1 MKANLS
7 RVLRSGIAMLL
18 AICLVVGFVPT
29 AAFATEEEAAKETI
43 NYVSF
48 GDSMTNGYG
57 LQGYNGNSGVYDY
70 GYTSY
75 ANQFAAYLAGMTE
88 EEFDA
93 ALADAEHGFGLK
105 FEGPAA
111 NVNHYQLAMS
121 GCRAEDLN
129 FLLRFDFSQEAIDL
143 TNVGAATEGH
153 GYGWVEFV
161 EKYEDEWYNIFDAG
175 DMRTFTDICNCD
187 DRATTAATFM
197 LASEMDPEWA
207 KKWATAAQIAEA
219 KADVATLL
227 ANPNREDV
235 FYATWGNHIPIVAE
249 YYQNAVE
256 KADVITLALGNTNF
270 GTFMFNELV
279 NSVMG
284 EDKPIHFRVE
294 RAIENLSPEAQRVVL
309 ALRDELYAAAN
320 KYVDGLNLSYDVEDS
335 TVEDNLV
342 NTFVYGILSYYINYV
357 GAVEAIL
364 EKNADVEI
372 IQVALM
378 NTFADTDAVETDKAT
393 LGDLLGVLYPIVNA
407 SLAALPT
414 TMQAM
419 GKWEEASFY
428 YAEAPV
434 VQCMVEVYG
443 EDFYNAD
450 GTANRNSIIRKRFF
464 RDLMGTIKSLGLKE
478 VQGVKLNFSADF
490 EGLCAYD
497 EKDDAGKA
505 AIASKD
511 ASTAMTY
518 AIYLAFEKAT
528 IDAGKNSPVTLEA
541 VMGLGSEIEM
551 DGAFL
556 GKVTAAL
563 TEQGPAYATAA
574 ATAIADL
581 VNAGIDAF
589 DVPNT
594 NKNFKGTTTYADILK
609 VYGAATSGEA
619 AMNAAAKEAAL
630 AIAKNAANAEI
641 IEELAKQGVYA
652 LITEEKYE
660 QSYNVFAA
668 ANGLPYTWEQFK
680 QFGGDNYTAF
690 VEGVKATAWNNNKDV
705 AINTAYDTA
714 ADMMVSHIQGAA
726 AKVPSLCALLAIPNA
741 IGGELIADTTFNSL
755 LCLNA
760 RTQIGTGL
768 GGHPAPKGHD
778 ELFAAVKDAYK
789 NYTSKDE
796 TLKNLQFA
804 LEELLK
810 IIETY
815 GPDALE
821 AAYKYAEENGY
832 IDMLEQAIEDT
843 KAWLEEHYN
852 TVIIPTLE
860 AQLEALEAQLKE
872 LKAQLKALNEEL
884 LKKKAELENAAEELV
899 AKIEAAIAELEAL
912 IAEVEAKI
920 AEIEVAIEELKAEL
934 AQLQKNIAALA
945 EAVKD
950 LEKAVIELKDALKAG
965 SLDIAKKAA
974 AAAREAAVAAYE
986 AILDLNEQIVNG
998 LKKVE
1003 GLYENVVELVNALN
1017 NYVTEKLNAIAAL
1030 VGNVVDESIQAAIEA
1045 IKAELE
1051 KAIAAIENAL
1061 AEEIAALTAQF
1072 EEKIAAAQ
1080 AALAEK
1086 LAQIDAEIAAKVAEL
1101 KAKAE
1106 EQIAAIKAEIEAKIA
1121 EIEACIAE
1129 KQAQLEELY
1138 AALKN
1143 ASEEAKAEIEK
1154 MIAEVEAAIAELN
1167 AQLEAAKA
1175 ELEAK
1180 IAEVK
1185 AQVEKQIA
1193 TVKAQIEAAYAEAV
1207 AALEKAIED
1216 LKAELEAKIAELKA
1230 KAEEQIE
1237 ALKAQAKE
1245 QIETLL
1251 NAAND
1256 AVLNLIE
1263 EVKAQIEKQI
1273 ATVINKTLEHVDA
1286 KLQELLASLDAL
1298 IDEQIQNL
1306 LAQAKAA
1313 LIRATTADLMVESEF
1328 KYVALGDGSA
1338 AADGYAEALNA
1349 MLEEKALENGVKKLT
1364 FVNAAKVGN
1373 TVAAEAANLTAD
1385 VADADLITLGF
1396 SQTEMLGNALKALLA
1411 GETSF
1416 DWTALVG
1423 EEGLPYV
1430 EKAMEAVNAEI
1441 AALELDATNAAQL
1454 SAIFEAYAYSVVEY
1468 AVTLPQLIKAI
1479 RAVNT
1484 DAVVM
1489 VVGMYNPIEGVVID
1503 AKHPLAGQ
1511 LFYFELG
1518 QFSEYFDYL
1527 IHGSRAYGVAFALL
1541 TDEIDYV
1548 DAPEV
1553 AVKTPTMGLQEF
1565 LDLTT
1570 YGDVSALYPSA
1581 EGADYI
1587 AEQIAKALNLTFKPD
1602 GLWGD
1607 ANGDGK
1613 VLANDAM
1620 LVLRYS
1626 VGAISADKLNLP
1638 VCDVD
1643 GNGQVLASDAM
1654 MILRHSVGALPVFP
1668 VEQ

>member
-18 AICLVVGFVPT
+18 AICLVVGFVPA
-29 AAFATEEEAAKETI
+29 AAFATEGEI
-43 NYVSF
+43 NYVSL
-48 GDSMTNGYG
+48 GDSMTNGYCFT
-57 LQGYNGNSGVYDY
+57 GYNQGNISPAEFLDGTGVYGGSAY
-70 GYTSY
+70 P
-75 ANQFAAYLAGMTE
+75 NEFAAWLE
-88 EEFDA
+88 
-93 ALADAEHGFGLK
+93 AETGK
-105 FEGPAA
+105 T
-111 NVNHYQLAMS
+111 VNHSKLAVSAM
-121 GCRAEDLN
+121 RAEDLN
-129 FLLRFDFSQEAIDL
+129 YLLGGREMPTDGWFSQVEDYSGTSGDALKGIYQDAI
-143 TNVGAATEGH
+143 TN
-153 GYGWVEFV
+153 
-161 EKYEDEWYNIFDAG
+161 
-175 DMRTFTDICNCD
+175 
-187 DRATTAATFM
+187 
-197 LASEMDPEWA
+197 
-207 KKWATAAQIAEA
+207 
-219 KADVATLL
+219 
-227 ANPNREDV
+227 
-235 FYATWGNHIPIVAE
+235 
-249 YYQNAVE
+249 
-256 KADVITLALGNTNF
+256 ADVITMGIGNAAFGAYMVQYFTRMLG
-270 GTFMFNELV
+270 
-279 NSVMG
+279 VMG
-284 EDKPIHFRVE
+284 GSLPDEEKVDLEKALINLDDEQKAVILEAYDKMVAEAMAYIPADANLGPI
-294 RAIENLSPEAQRVVL
+294 A
-309 ALRDELYAAAN
+309 D
-320 KYVDGLNLSYDVEDS
+320 KVEDLIDMMAYIG
-335 TVEDNLV
+335 TGYILNIEGVLDQIVELNP
-342 NTFVYGILSYYINYV
+342 
-357 GAVEAIL
+357 
-364 EKNADVEI
+364 DVEI
-372 IQVALM
+372 VLIGLM
-378 NTFADTDAVETDKAT
+378 NTTYGMRVTGEGFDPIPI
-393 LGDLLGVLYPIVNA
+393 GDLVDIMFDALNA
-407 SLAALPT
+407 YTAALPAVN
-414 TMQAM
+414 QEL
-419 GKWEEASFY
+419 GKWTEAKFY
-428 YAEAPV
+428 YTDMSNPEFIVQVYDDLYELGWPDDLNGLSGKTVRARTVKAYNNNLREMISAALRMDLPAVSVEEVASYVFDTSANDHYQATIEVQTGTSEFWKGSLIAQIMTGAPAAAV
-434 VQCMVEVYG
+434 VQGAIEK
-443 EDFYNAD
+443 EI
-450 GTANRNSIIRKRFF
+450 SI
-464 RDLMGTIKSLGLKE
+464 
-478 VQGVKLNFSADF
+478 
-490 EGLCAYD
+490 
-497 EKDDAGKA
+497 
-505 AIASKD
+505 
-511 ASTAMTY
+511 
-518 AIYLAFEKAT
+518 AIYLA
-528 IDAGKNSPVTLEA
+528 LE
-541 VMGLGSEIEM
+541 E
-551 DGAFL
+551 
-556 GKVTAAL
+556 
-563 TEQGPAYATAA
+563 
-574 ATAIADL
+574 
-581 VNAGIDAF
+581 
-589 DVPNT
+589 
-594 NKNFKGTTTYADILK
+594 
-609 VYGAATSGEA
+609 
-619 AMNAAAKEAAL
+619 AL
-630 AIAKNAANAEI
+630 AKSVNSMDITLDGLLGITGDVFTALGQMPDELNPANNPGPGTINEALVGWFTGSATG
-641 IEELAKQGVYA
+641 LAMCK
-652 LITEEKYE
+652 
-660 QSYNVFAA
+660 VFAMFKVGDGMSVHPTPA
-668 ANGLPYTWEQFK
+668 AH
-680 QFGGDNYTAF
+680 A
-690 VEGVKATAWNNNKDV
+690 
-705 AINTAYDTA
+705 NTADA
-714 ADMMVSHIQGAA
+714 V
-726 AKVPSLCALLAIPNA
+726 
-741 IGGELIADTTFNSL
+741 IA
-755 LCLNA
+755 
-760 RTQIGTGL
+760 
-768 GGHPAPKGHD
+768 
-778 ELFAAVKDAYK
+778 AYK
-789 NYTSKDE
+789 NKHTTKEE
-796 TLKNLQFA
+796 TLKNLQYA
-804 LEELLK
+804 LDELLK
-810 IIETY
+810 VIETY

-821 AAYKYAEENGY
+821 EAYKYAEENGY
-832 IDMLEQAIEDT
+832 IDMLEQAIKDT
-843 KAWLEEHYN
+843 NAWLKEHHDS
-852 TVIIPTLE
+852 VIIPTLE
-860 AQLEALEAQLKE
+860 AQLEALEAQLEE

-884 LKKKAELENAAEELV
+884 LQKKAELENAAEELA

-986 AILDLNEQIVNG
+986 AIVTLNEQIVNG

-1003 GLYENVVELVNALN
+1003 GLYEKVVELVNTLN

-1030 VGNVVDESIQAAIEA
+1030 VGNVADESIQAAIDA

-1051 KAIAAIENAL
+1051 KAIAAVENGL
-1061 AEEIAALTAQF
+1061 VEQIAALTAQF

-1101 KAKAE
+1101 NEKAAA
-1106 EQIAAIKAEIEAKIA
+1106 QIAAIKAEVEAKIA
-1121 EIEACIAE
+1121 EIEAAIAE
-1129 KQAQLEELY
+1129 KQAQLAELY
-1138 AALKN
+1138 AALEN
-1143 ASEEAKAEIEK
+1143 ASEEAKAKIEK

-1175 ELEAK
+1175 ALEAKIAELEACIAEKQAKLAELYAALENATEEVKAQIEKQIAEVEAAIAELKAELEAAKAELEAKIAEIKACIAEKKAQLAKLYEDLKNTSAEVKAQIEKQIATVEAALNELNAQLMAAKAELEAK

-1185 AQVEKQIA
+1185 AQV
-1193 TVKAQIEAAYAEAV
+1193 
-1207 AALEKAIED
+1207 
-1216 LKAELEAKIAELKA
+1216 
-1230 KAEEQIE
+1230 
-1237 ALKAQAKE
+1237 
-1245 QIETLL
+1245 
-1251 NAAND
+1251 
-1256 AVLNLIE
+1256 
-1263 EVKAQIEKQI
+1263 EKQI

-1349 MLEEKALENGVKKLT
+1349 MLEEKALENDVKKLT

-1503 AKHPLAGQ
+1503 AKHPLIGQ

-1527 IHGSRAYGVAFALL
+1527 IHGSRAYGVAFAML

-1548 DAPEV
+1548 DASEV
-1553 AVKTPTMGLQEF
+1553 AVKTPTMGLQDF

-1643 GNGQVLASDAM
+1643 GNGQILASDAM